1 MKEKQIL
8 SKKFIGFIAAS
19 VLLFS
24 IPFIVNESNS
34 SKLNQNQT
42 LKSATNTCFTR
53 VTQSFTA
60 LMIQDLNSSYLQKDF
75 LNMTGEC
82 FNELNKQFDSVYA
95 AGFMT
100 AKKSLNKLISDLHWF
115 HEKTSRLKQMS
126 ADGAITLSTSSNI
139 LNKYSEL
146 ESLKIDF
153 LDSLDGK
160 TQSLMTY
167 KNLSVGFSFAG
178 FIMMLTLVGLT
189 VKDKYQDAEFMYG
202 VNEYSRGLL
211 EANEL
216 NGAKIDRFT
225 EHVMAKL
232 GAPFFYE
239 LLNRY
244 QVDLIE
250 SQIQRPAHAA
260 DVEAKVIQDIE
271 NDVKANE
278 LAATQ
283 SRQIEIT
290 EFGKILNV
298 LMDRLDNKAFTHGII
313 FDTDLG
319 EDFNVS
325 GSSESIEQLIFSL
338 INLGIENSLNHNEG
352 RRITIRSKALGGI
365 AYFKIRVANHLYNT
379 DELEA
384 LNHQKS
390 ELLTSNMNLIMVN
403 EIASDLNI
411 GVSCKNIVSDQSFTG
426 SELEVV
432 FNRIMPEA
440 NIDKKV
446 SVMKGSKKDIQR
458 MLSEV

>member
-8 SKKFIGFIAAS
+8 SKKFISFIAAS

-24 IPFIVNESNS
+24 IPFVVNEVNS
-34 SKLNQNQT
+34 SKLTQNQT
-42 LKSATNTCFTR
+42 LKSGTNTCFTR

-60 LMIQDLNSSYLQKDF
+60 LMIQDLNSSYLSKDF

-82 FNELNKQFDSVYA
+82 FNELNKQFDAVYA
-95 AGFMT
+95 TGFMS
-100 AKKSLNKLISDLHWF
+100 AKKSLNKLVSDLHWF

-153 LDSLDGK
+153 LDGLDGK
-160 TQSLMTY
+160 SQSLATY
-167 KNLSVGFSFAG
+167 KNLSIGFAFAG

-189 VKDKYQDAEFMYG
+189 VKDKYQDAEFIYG
-202 VNEYSRGLL
+202 INEYSREML
-211 EANEL
+211 EKNEL

-250 SQIQRPAHAA
+250 SQMDRPVHAA
-260 DVEAKVIQDIE
+260 DVQAKVMQDIE
-271 NDVKANE
+271 EDTKAQAVQVSHN
-278 LAATQ
+278 
-283 SRQIEIT
+283 EIT

-338 INLGIENSLNHNEG
+338 INFGIENSLNHNQG
-352 RRITIRSKALGGI
+352 RKITIRSKALGGI
-365 AYFKIRVANHLYNT
+365 AYFKIRVANHLYNP

-384 LNHQKS
+384 LNNQNS
-390 ELLTSNMNLIMVN
+390 ELLASNMNLMMIN
-403 EIASDLNI
+403 EIASDLKI
-411 GVSCKNIVSDQSFTG
+411 GVSCKNIVNDQSFTG

-432 FNRIMPEA
+432 FNRVMPEVKA
-440 NIDKKV
+440 DRKV